1 MTPGHTL
8 TASHQDAYQL
18 RQRKNTMM
26 SAEIMTRERKQ
37 SDDLTE
43 KHENEL
49 IDHAVLA
56 MTAIA
61 GLLTMIYLQEPSL

>member
-1 MTPGHTL
+1 
-8 TASHQDAYQL
+8 
-18 RQRKNTMM
+18 MM

-43 KHENEL
+43 KRENEL

-61 GLLTMIYLQEPSL
+61 GLLAMIYLQEPSL

>member
-1 MTPGHTL
+1 
-8 TASHQDAYQL
+8 
-18 RQRKNTMM
+18 MM

-43 KHENEL
+43 KSDENDL
-49 IDHAVLA
+49 IDHTVLA

>member
-1 MTPGHTL
+1 
-8 TASHQDAYQL
+8 
-18 RQRKNTMM
+18 MM
-26 SAEIMTRERKQ
+26 SAEIMTRERKH